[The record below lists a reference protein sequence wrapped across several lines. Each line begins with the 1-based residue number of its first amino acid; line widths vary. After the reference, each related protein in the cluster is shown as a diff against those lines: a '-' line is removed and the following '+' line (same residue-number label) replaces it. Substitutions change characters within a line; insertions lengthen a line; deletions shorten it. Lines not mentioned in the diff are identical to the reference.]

1 MTDMILHNGDCLEIL
16 PTLPASSVDL
26 IIADPPYGTTACKWD
41 TVIRFDDM
49 WQVFRR
55 VAKPNAAICI
65 FATMPFTATLVC
77 SNLDEYRHRWIW
89 NKNNSAGFATAK
101 LRPFQI
107 CEDVLVFSREKAFYY
122 PQMETRGKMRV
133 KGGYS
138 TSDNYGITPTKSVS
152 NVYYPKNL
160 LNYPNASQVGK
171 VHPTQKPVPLIEYL
185 IKTYSR
191 EGETVLD
198 PVMGSGSTGEAC
210 RLSGR
215 KFVGVELDSTYFAH
229 ASKRLKAG

>member
-1 MTDMILHNGDCLEIL
+1 MTDMSLHMGDCLTIL
-16 PTLPASSVDL
+16 PSLPSCSVDL

-41 TVIRFDDM
+41 TVIPFDDM
-49 WQVFRR
+49 WRAFHR
-55 VAKPNAAICI
+55 VTKPNAAICV

-77 SNLDEYRHRWIW
+77 SNLGEYRHRWIW

-107 CEDVLVFSREKAFYY
+107 CEDVLVFSREKVLYY

-138 TSDNYGITPTKSVS
+138 ASDNYGLVPTKSIS
-152 NVYYPKNL
+152 NTYYPKNL
-160 LNYPNASQVGK
+160 LDYPNASQVGK
-171 VHPTQKPVPLIEYL
+171 VHPTQKPVALVEYL
-185 IKTYSR
+185 IRTYSR

-198 PVMGSGSTGEAC
+198 PVMGSGTSGEAC

-215 KFVGVELDSTYFAH
+215 KFIGIELDETYFAG
-229 ASKRLKAG
+229 ASARLKMG